1 MIFGEVI
8 PSSRVSEVE
17 LAREGVLGAGR
28 SSMVAMLVAT
38 LVATLVVLVAMLGLV
53 PILAP
58 ETQTSDTVPALE
70 TLECSPAST

>member
-1 MIFGEVI
+1 M
-8 PSSRVSEVE
+8 E

-28 SSMVAMLVAT
+28 SSMVA
-38 LVATLVVLVAMLGLV
+38 TLVVLVAMLVVV

-58 ETQTSDTVPALE
+58 ETQTSGTVPALE

>member
-1 MIFGEVI
+1 M
-8 PSSRVSEVE
+8 E

-28 SSMVAMLVAT
+28 SSMVAT
-38 LVATLVVLVAMLGLV
+38 LVATLVVLVAILGLV

-58 ETQTSDTVPALE
+58 EIQTSGTVPALE

>member
-28 SSMVAMLVAT
+28 SSMVAT
-38 LVATLVVLVAMLGLV
+38 LVATLVVLVAILGLV

-58 ETQTSDTVPALE
+58 EIQTSGTVPALE

>member
-1 MIFGEVI
+1 M
-8 PSSRVSEVE
+8 E

-28 SSMVAMLVAT
+28 SSMVAT
-38 LVATLVVLVAMLGLV
+38 SVATLVVLVAILGLV

-58 ETQTSDTVPALE
+58 EIQTSGTVPALE